1 MCVSACRSVLVGAL
15 PMHSRKVLVCRGVN
29 VCEILKQRK
38 SDGETEDLVRTCT
51 SQFKVDEP
59 SSKFEGRHKMRHF
72 LSFKKVPS

>member
-1 MCVSACRSVLVGAL
+1 MK
-15 PMHSRKVLVCRGVN
+15 M
-29 VCEILKQRK
+29 ILKERK
-38 SDGETEDLVRTCT
+38 GDGETEDLVRTCT